1 MVTTFYYDQ
10 GIITKPMAS
19 PLLSGE
25 LISKGYLVQ
34 PQETEDPESTVG
46 TEFQP
51 SAVDA
56 V

>member
-1 MVTTFYYDQ
+1 MVTSFYYDQ

-19 PLLSGE
+19 ALLSGQ

-34 PQETEDPESTVG
+34 PQETEDSEATAG